1 MIAEMKPGRYR
12 QRNGGTATVELR
24 AVDSRWPWVGV
35 DSEGVNRWPWLG
47 VDSEGVST
55 TWTDDGHHLASTR
68 PDDLDLVEYLGPSE
82 QTGETQ

>member
-1 MIAEMKPGRYR
+1 MITEMKPGRYR
-12 QRNGGTATVELR
+12 QRNGGTATVDER
-24 AVDSRWPWVGV
+24 TDHH
-35 DSEGVNRWPWLG
+35 RWPWLG

-68 PDDLDLVEYLGPSE
+68 PDELDLVEYLGPSE

>member
-12 QRNGGTATVELR
+12 QRNGGTATVEER
-24 AVDSRWPWVGV
+24 TGV
-35 DSEGVNRWPWLG
+35 TRWPWLG
-47 VDSEGVST
+47 VDSEGLPT

-68 PDDLDLVEYLGPSE
+68 PDELDLVEYLGPSE